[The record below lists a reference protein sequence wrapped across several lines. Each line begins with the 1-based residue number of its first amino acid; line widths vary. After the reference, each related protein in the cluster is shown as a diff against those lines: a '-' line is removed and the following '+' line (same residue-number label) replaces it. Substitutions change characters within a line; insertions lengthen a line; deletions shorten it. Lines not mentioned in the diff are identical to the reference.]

1 MFARVRP
8 AKDSEAA
15 EAAPGKAVVGYPAAG
30 DLLGRGLE
38 LRQPAASGGPKG
50 GSSSDVQAHT
60 FGFDRVFAP
69 TASQVVLAGVL
80 ATVLAGSEAAVF
92 RSRCRVAC
100 SSQPPQHLDP
110 PLAARYGPCC

>member
-15 EAAPGKAVVGYPAAG
+15 EATPGKPVVGYPAAG

-38 LRQPAASGGPKG
+38 LRQPAAGGGPKG

-69 TASQVVLAGVL
+69 TASQVGLAGVL
-80 ATVLAGSEAAVF
+80 AAVLARVGGCCVSEPLPCCLQLTTTAAFGS
-92 RSRCRVAC
+92 SAC
-100 SSQPPQHLDP
+100 SL
-110 PLAARYGPCC
+110 L

>member
-15 EAAPGKAVVGYPAAG
+15 EAAPGKPVVGYPTAG

-38 LRQPAASGGPKG
+38 LRQPAAGGGPMG
-50 GSSSDVQAHT
+50 GSSSEGQAHS

-69 TASQVVLAGVL
+69 TASQVG
-80 ATVLAGSEAAVF
+80 G
-92 RSRCRVAC
+92 AC
-100 SSQPPQHLDP
+100 
-110 PLAARYGPCC
+110 

>member
-15 EAAPGKAVVGYPAAG
+15 EAAPGKPVVGYPTAG

-38 LRQPAASGGPKG
+38 LRQPAAGGGPKG
-50 GSSSDVQAHT
+50 GSSSEGQAHS

-69 TASQVVLAGVL
+69 TASQVAGAVCGLASVQWCL
-80 ATVLAGSEAAVF
+80 HAVCRAAAGAVP
-92 RSRCRVAC
+92 A
-100 SSQPPQHLDP
+100 
-110 PLAARYGPCC
+110 